1 MRPLFEI
8 CHKAFFNGRNRRL
21 IHFLSNQA
29 KKNKSVSGNM
39 PEKKWV
45 DRSRFFFF
53 FFFFFFFKGSLTM

>member
-39 PEKKWV
+39 PEKKMG
-45 DRSRFFFF
+45 R
-53 FFFFFFFKGSLTM
+53 